1 MQANGHSGTS
11 RNVDNPGIAAWR
23 PAALQ
28 LSSVF
33 LGLLLHAWWPFESS
47 LLANVSRI
55 AGPLFLGIAL
65 SIIAL
70 GYREFFKAK
79 TTLRPDRGANALIRS
94 GPFAYSR
101 NPLYLAVMIMILGVG
116 VWVNSLWIIGMLIP
130 LFFVMSRAVIAPEE
144 AYLESRFGQEYL
156 DYKKSVRRWL

>member
-1 MQANGHSGTS
+1 M
-11 RNVDNPGIAAWR
+11 
-23 PAALQ
+23 
-28 LSSVF
+28 
-33 LGLLLHAWWPFESS
+33 
-47 LLANVSRI
+47 
-55 AGPLFLGIAL
+55 
-65 SIIAL
+65 SIVAL

-101 NPLYLAVMIMILGVG
+101 NPLYLAVMIVILGVG
-116 VWVNSLWIIGMLIP
+116 VWVNSLWILGMLIP